1 MVMTLLLACLEGA
14 PAELPEATVTP
25 PPARARMVEAPG
37 LRGYLVRP
45 GEDEVVAAEVWAH
58 ATIEEAERLAARKA
72 GERGHGVLLIGQDTQ
87 SERALSYLGGL
98 AWVESV
104 SLRCDRADCADE
116 APPNQDTVP

>member
-1 MVMTLLLACLEGA
+1 MKIVMVMTLLLACLEGA

-87 SERALSYLGGL
+87 SERALRMAILPSQRTYLHQRTGF
-98 AWVESV
+98 AACWMSSV
-104 SLRCDRADCADE
+104 
-116 APPNQDTVP
+116 VG